1 MRISILLPYKENF
14 SINKSG
20 AVSLGVNDI
29 LKNTSKKNDT
39 FVFGKTEEK
48 KFLDKNY
55 INLKFKKIFLK
66 SHSKIYIKKFLE
78 YERKK
83 PSDIIEVHNRP
94 AYIEQIKKYASSK
107 LILYFHN
114 DPLTMSGSKTIK
126 DRRLLL
132 SKVDHFIFN
141 SKWSLERF
149 KIGLNDFNYYKNNF
163 SVVYQS
169 VDKPKI
175 NFSKKKN
182 IISFIG
188 KLNRAKGY
196 DVFGNTVIKILD
208 KYKDWKAIVIG
219 DEPREKIF
227 FQHKNLINYGYKDH
241 KFILKKLE
249 NTSISVICSRWNE
262 PLGRASLEA
271 CSRGSVPIITN
282 RGGLPE
288 TSKSALVIK
297 DLNNKNLFNAIESL
311 IVNKKKLKKLQNDNY
326 KNFDFTPNLIAKKIE
341 LIREMLIPVRKFNI
355 INQNTKIKI
364 LHITNFNERYNGRL
378 HYNTG
383 RRLNNGFVRNNHTV
397 FTLSD
402 RDIIHNSKTITDITG
417 TLAFNKKIIK
427 INDTFKPNLIVI
439 GHADNIKDQT
449 FLSLKNSNKNL
460 KLAQWF
466 LDPVTKKGPDYVKN
480 KYRLTSKS
488 KFMDCTFLTTA
499 PEALDFKID
508 NSFFIPNPSD
518 PSFETLNNFEKNPEN
533 DLFFAMSHGVHR
545 GVLKKGKQDKRESFL
560 KKLIKISDQE
570 IKFDLY
576 GFSNRQ
582 PVWGDDFINVISNS
596 KMGLNLSRGEP
607 LKYYSSDRIAQLF
620 GNGLLTFLDEKTH
633 LNELF
638 SNKEAIFYKDIN
650 DLAEKILKYKKDN
663 SKRKKISKN
672 GKIKYMKYYNS
683 NIVSQYIIDKTF
695 DFKSKGNYIWT

>member
-1 MRISILLPYKENF
+1 
-14 SINKSG
+14 
-20 AVSLGVNDI
+20 
-29 LKNTSKKNDT
+29 
-39 FVFGKTEEK
+39 
-48 KFLDKNY
+48 
-55 INLKFKKIFLK
+55 
-66 SHSKIYIKKFLE
+66 
-78 YERKK
+78 
-83 PSDIIEVHNRP
+83 
-94 AYIEQIKKYASSK
+94 
-107 LILYFHN
+107 
-114 DPLTMSGSKTIK
+114 
-126 DRRLLL
+126 
-132 SKVDHFIFN
+132 
-141 SKWSLERF
+141 
-149 KIGLNDFNYYKNNF
+149 
-163 SVVYQS
+163 
-169 VDKPKI
+169 
-175 NFSKKKN
+175 
-182 IISFIG
+182 
-188 KLNRAKGY
+188 
-196 DVFGNTVIKILD
+196 
-208 KYKDWKAIVIG
+208 
-219 DEPREKIF
+219 
-227 FQHKNLINYGYKDH
+227 
-241 KFILKKLE
+241 
-249 NTSISVICSRWNE
+249 
-262 PLGRASLEA
+262 
-271 CSRGSVPIITN
+271 
-282 RGGLPE
+282 
-288 TSKSALVIK
+288 
-297 DLNNKNLFNAIESL
+297 
-311 IVNKKKLKKLQNDNY
+311 
-326 KNFDFTPNLIAKKIE
+326 
-341 LIREMLIPVRKFNI
+341 MLIPVRKFNI

>member
-297 DLNNKNLFNAIESL
+297 DLNNKNLFNSIESL